1 MAAELPHLRPGLY
14 LPRPHQVERMAAQAL
29 KDNPP
34 DDAQASTAGR
44 VLAHRTIPEDG
55 ALLSELVALCSPI
68 KGALGISKDCP
79 GGQLGP
85 GWSRVVSH
93 GFGIRSADGAIT
105 ESVILRLVRGP
116 RVAQWMWTRPVPHP
130 ALMVVLGAES
140 ERLNLAGALDEP
152 DAWPIGW
159 PLVAAVLRALP
170 TPSWK
175 LTLCTAWTTA
185 EHGGP
190 DDIPRRTSA
199 SAIKAEV
206 RS

>member
-1 MAAELPHLRPGLY
+1 MTVPHLRPGLY
-14 LPRPHQVERMAAQAL
+14 LPRPYQVERMAAQAL

-44 VLAHRTIPEDG
+44 ILAHRTIPEDG

-105 ESVILRLVRGP
+105 ESVILRLMRGP
-116 RVAQWMWTRPVPHP
+116 RVAQRMWTRPVPHP
-130 ALMVVLGAES
+130 ALMTALGAI
-140 ERLNLAGALDEP
+140 D
-152 DAWPIGW
+152 WTW
-159 PLVAAVLRALP
+159 PLVAAVLRKLP

-175 LTLCTAWTTA
+175 LALCTAWSTGSA
-185 EHGGP
+185 GGP
-190 DDIPRRTSA
+190 DDIPRRSSA
-199 SAIKAEV
+199 TAVKAEV

>member
-1 MAAELPHLRPGLY
+1 MTAPHLRPGLY

-34 DDAQASTAGR
+34 ADAQASTAGR

-68 KGALGISKDCP
+68 KGVLGVSKTCP

-85 GWSRVVSH
+85 GWTRVVSH

-105 ESVILRLVRGP
+105 ESVILRLTRGP
-116 RVAQWMWTRPVPHP
+116 RVAQWMWTRPVPRP
-130 ALMVVLGAES
+130 EVTRPLFAAMVLTGRVGFFVLY
-140 ERLNLAGALDEP
+140 
-152 DAWPIGW
+152 WPT
-159 PLVAAVLRALP
+159 VAAVLRELP

-175 LTLCTAWTTA
+175 LTLCAAWTTA

-190 DDIPRRTSA
+190 DDIPRRSSA